1 MLRVLVLSGPNLNL
15 LGSREPD
22 VYGVTTLPGIEAA
35 VAALAGELGVEAG
48 FAQSN
53 HEGELVEVLQQ
64 ARGDYDAVV
73 FNPGAFTHYSYALRD
88 AVAAVGIPVVEVHL
102 SNIHGREEFRHTSV
116 IAAVCVGQICGFGAE
131 SYLLGLRAAV
141 SAASAAAAGSDGKL

>member
-22 VYGVTTLPGIEAA
+22 VYGAATLPGIEAA
-35 VAALAGELGVEAG
+35 VAELAGELGVEVG

-53 HEGELVEVLQQ
+53 HEGELVETLQR
-64 ARGDYDAVV
+64 ARGEYDAVI

-88 AVAAVGIPVVEVHL
+88 AVAAIGIPVVEVHL

-116 IAAVCVGQICGFGAE
+116 IAAVCVGQISGFGAE
-131 SYLLGLRAAV
+131 SYLLGLRAA
-141 SAASAAAAGSDGKL
+141 ASAAIAAAASSEEEQ

>member
-22 VYGVTTLPGIEAA
+22 IYGHTTLADIETA
-35 VAALAGELGVEAG
+35 VAELAEELGAEVG
-48 FAQSN
+48 FLQSN
-53 HEGELVEVLQQ
+53 HEGELVEALQ
-64 ARGDYDAVV
+64 AAKVSYDAVV

-88 AVAAVGIPVVEVHL
+88 VIGAVDLPVVEVHL
-102 SNIHGREEFRHTSV
+102 TNIHGREEFRHTSV
-116 IAAVCVGQICGFGAE
+116 TAAVCVGQICGFGAE

-141 SAASAAAAGSDGKL
+141 ATASTADHVGEGE

>member
-22 VYGVTTLPGIEAA
+22 VYGATTLAGVEAD
-35 VAALAGELGVEAG
+35 VAALAAEMGAEAG

-53 HEGELVEVLQQ
+53 HEGELIEALHA

-88 AVAAVGIPVVEVHL
+88 AVAGIGLPVIEVHL
-102 SNIHGREEFRHTSV
+102 SNIHGREEFRHVSV
-116 IAAVCVGQICGFGAE
+116 IAPACLGQISGFGSE

-141 SAASAAAAGSDGKL
+141 SAASIAALAEEP

>member
-22 VYGVTTLPGIEAA
+22 VYGVATLPGIEAA

-102 SNIHGREEFRHTSV
+102 SNVHGREEFRHTSV

-131 SYLLGLRAAV
+131 SYLLGFRAAV
-141 SAASAAAAGSDGKL
+141 SAASAAAEGSGGRL

>member
-1 MLRVLVLSGPNLNL
+1 MLRVLVRSGPNLNL

-22 VYGVTTLPGIEAA
+22 VYGATTLPGIEAS
-35 VAALAGELGVEAG
+35 VAELAGELGAEIG

-53 HEGELVEVLQQ
+53 HEGELVDILQR

-88 AVAAVGIPVVEVHL
+88 AVAAIGIPVVEVHL
-102 SNIHGREEFRHTSV
+102 SNIHSREAFRHDSV
-116 IAAVCVGQICGFGAE
+116 IAPVCRGQVSGFGAE

-141 SAASAAAAGSDGKL
+141 SAASAIATDKGDQ

>member
-15 LGSREPD
+15 LGTREPD
-22 VYGVTTLPGIEAA
+22 VYGATTLPGIEAA
-35 VAALAGELGVEAG
+35 VAELAGELGVEAG

-53 HEGELVEVLQQ
+53 HEGELVDTLHQ

-88 AVAAVGIPVVEVHL
+88 AVASVGIPVVEVHL
-102 SNIHGREEFRHTSV
+102 SNVHAREEFRHTSV
-116 IAAVCVGQICGFGAE
+116 IAAVCVGQISGFGAE

-141 SAASAAAAGSDGKL
+141 SAAQAAQPEES